1 MGGISN
7 LFGDNVPNY
16 TEASIICQEKQCSFS
31 VRILSWLVPKSI
43 KKVREIFELA
53 GYYRRFIKWY
63 GVISKPLT
71 NLLKKINFGWNEES
85 TEAFEKS
92 KNTIV
97 STPLLAV
104 PNFNEGFII
113 EIDVSDQ
120 RMGVVLLQAGSPITF
135 MS

>member
-1 MGGISN
+1 M
-7 LFGDNVPNY
+7 
-16 TEASIICQEKQCSFS
+16 
-31 VRILSWLVPKSI
+31 
-43 KKVREIFELA
+43 
-53 GYYRRFIKWY
+53 
-63 GVISKPLT
+63 ISKPFT

-104 PNFNEGFII
+104 PNFNEDFII
-113 EIDVSDQ
+113 ETDVSDQ